1 MSLESGTTL
10 WRLNQELLPDP
21 GSPMARTTMPLG
33 GRGPAVGTIAG
44 TEGAWVSGA
53 VDARSPSSEASPIG
67 ETGAIP
73 FAAPGL
79 KAWATACSRPRPP
92 RPRPPRRLRPRP
104 RWPSSPATRLAT
116 GSLPPDGRGCGV
128 AFADSS
134 GAEGAANS
142 ASEAVGSSGSL
153 CVDSRCLDSRWP
165 DSGAGAESW
174 SASKYAGCSGGG
186 AGWLP
191 GSGAFF
197 LRRCK
202 RSRIHLRMF
211 RLVTQITGP
220 EQSAVERLRKLHAIT
235 ERRRWQ
241 QPRQD
246 ACATAGK
253 ALP

>member
-33 GRGPAVGTIAG
+33 GRGAAAG
-44 TEGAWVSGA
+44 TTAGIDGVCAAISVSGV
-53 VDARSPSSEASPIG
+53 VDARSPSSEASSIG
-67 ETGAIP
+67 EPGAIP
-73 FAAPGL
+73 FAAAGL

-104 RWPSSPATRLAT
+104 RWPSSPATRLAAWSLT
-116 GSLPPDGRGCGV
+116 IGSLAPDGRGCRV

-134 GAEGAANS
+134 RADGASNS
-142 ASEAVGSSGSL
+142 ASEAAGPSGSL
-153 CVDSRCLDSRWP
+153 RLDSRGLDSRWP

-220 EQSAVERLRKLHAIT
+220 EQSAVELLRRLHA
-235 ERRRWQ
+235 
-241 QPRQD
+241 
-246 ACATAGK
+246 G
-253 ALP
+253 